1 MLLLLDLMMT
11 SRQSQLAILILPLPP
26 RLALIFTSCWNIV
39 ISPLQF
45 RLAALQTLAAV
56 QKVGKEGSM
65 PPFAAQG
72 SNGRIAK
79 AGSQNLSL
87 VHLAGH
93 HLSCCT

>member
-26 RLALIFTSCWNIV
+26 RHALIFTSRWNIV

-56 QKVGKEGSM
+56 QKVGKEGSEL
-65 PPFAAQG
+65 PFAAG
-72 SNGRIAK
+72 
-79 AGSQNLSL
+79 
-87 VHLAGH
+87 
-93 HLSCCT
+93 